1 MKKII
6 RILNLDIHSLNNAE
20 YKNFMERF
28 FKLIPL
34 KAVSGEGDRPSELRL
49 LGEEEN
55 MTSDFVGISDEDKAT
70 FNADMLLLT
79 DVVNQSRT
87 NDNTALLLNLD
98 KRRDPLVSF
107 IINTTSIGRKS
118 SNPAYAQACISLY
131 NILKPYRGIQNIPMQ
146 QETAQIKGMLYDLD
160 KPENKQ
166 KITLL
171 HLDDTVSELRNVRRI
186 RRIVQRQNQRTG
198 DQCSRDGEGNTP
210 PPQLAI
216 RLYHY
221 HHLCPQHCG
230 PVGRGNA
237 FHHATQPADR

>member
-87 NDNTALLLNLD
+87 NDNTALLLGD
-98 KRRDPLVSF
+98 VYKR
-107 IINTTSIGRKS
+107 
-118 SNPAYAQACISLY
+118 Q
-131 NILKPYRGIQNIPMQ
+131 
-146 QETAQIKGMLYDLD
+146 
-160 KPENKQ
+160 
-166 KITLL
+166 
-171 HLDDTVSELRNVRRI
+171 
-186 RRIVQRQNQRTG
+186 
-198 DQCSRDGEGNTP
+198 
-210 PPQLAI
+210 
-216 RLYHY
+216 
-221 HHLCPQHCG
+221 
-230 PVGRGNA
+230 
-237 FHHATQPADR
+237 

>member
-79 DVVNQSRT
+79 DVERQHGSAAQSR
-87 NDNTALLLNLD
+87 
-98 KRRDPLVSF
+98 
-107 IINTTSIGRKS
+107 
-118 SNPAYAQACISLY
+118 QAS
-131 NILKPYRGIQNIPMQ
+131 
-146 QETAQIKGMLYDLD
+146 
-160 KPENKQ
+160 
-166 KITLL
+166 
-171 HLDDTVSELRNVRRI
+171 
-186 RRIVQRQNQRTG
+186 
-198 DQCSRDGEGNTP
+198 
-210 PPQLAI
+210 
-216 RLYHY
+216 
-221 HHLCPQHCG
+221 
-230 PVGRGNA
+230 
-237 FHHATQPADR
+237 

>member
-171 HLDDTVSELRNVRRI
+171 HLDDT
-186 RRIVQRQNQRTG
+186 

>member
-160 KPENKQ
+160 KPAN
-166 KITLL
+166 
-171 HLDDTVSELRNVRRI
+171 RR
-186 RRIVQRQNQRTG
+186 
-198 DQCSRDGEGNTP
+198 
-210 PPQLAI
+210 
-216 RLYHY
+216 
-221 HHLCPQHCG
+221 
-230 PVGRGNA
+230 
-237 FHHATQPADR
+237 

>member
-87 NDNTALLLNLD
+87 NDNTALLLNLVVI
-98 KRRDPLVSF
+98 RWF
-107 IINTTSIGRKS
+107 HS
-118 SNPAYAQACISLY
+118 SSTRPPSDVKVRILHMHKHASACIIS
-131 NILKPYRGIQNIPMQ
+131 
-146 QETAQIKGMLYDLD
+146 
-160 KPENKQ
+160 
-166 KITLL
+166 
-171 HLDDTVSELRNVRRI
+171 
-186 RRIVQRQNQRTG
+186 
-198 DQCSRDGEGNTP
+198 
-210 PPQLAI
+210 
-216 RLYHY
+216 
-221 HHLCPQHCG
+221 
-230 PVGRGNA
+230 
-237 FHHATQPADR
+237 

>member
-79 DVVNQSRT
+79 VTHERQHGSAAQSRQ
-87 NDNTALLLNLD
+87 AS
-98 KRRDPLVSF
+98 RSVGF
-107 IINTTSIGRKS
+107 IHH
-118 SNPAYAQACISLY
+118 QH
-131 NILKPYRGIQNIPMQ
+131 
-146 QETAQIKGMLYDLD
+146 DL
-160 KPENKQ
+160 
-166 KITLL
+166 
-171 HLDDTVSELRNVRRI
+171 H
-186 RRIVQRQNQRTG
+186 RT
-198 DQCSRDGEGNTP
+198 
-210 PPQLAI
+210 
-216 RLYHY
+216 
-221 HHLCPQHCG
+221 
-230 PVGRGNA
+230 
-237 FHHATQPADR
+237 

>member
-98 KRRDPLVSF
+98 KRRDPLVSLF
-107 IINTTSIGRKS
+107 FHPVLCISVGKFPDLSCQILLAN
-118 SNPAYAQACISLY
+118 AYA
-131 NILKPYRGIQNIPMQ
+131 NF
-146 QETAQIKGMLYDLD
+146 
-160 KPENKQ
+160 
-166 KITLL
+166 LL
-171 HLDDTVSELRNVRRI
+171 
-186 RRIVQRQNQRTG
+186 
-198 DQCSRDGEGNTP
+198 
-210 PPQLAI
+210 
-216 RLYHY
+216 
-221 HHLCPQHCG
+221 
-230 PVGRGNA
+230 
-237 FHHATQPADR
+237 F

>member
-107 IINTTSIGRKS
+107 IINTTSIERKS

-131 NILKPYRGIQNIPMQ
+131 NM
-146 QETAQIKGMLYDLD
+146 
-160 KPENKQ
+160 
-166 KITLL
+166 
-171 HLDDTVSELRNVRRI
+171 
-186 RRIVQRQNQRTG
+186 
-198 DQCSRDGEGNTP
+198 
-210 PPQLAI
+210 
-216 RLYHY
+216 
-221 HHLCPQHCG
+221 
-230 PVGRGNA
+230 
-237 FHHATQPADR
+237 

>member
-146 QETAQIKGMLYDLD
+146 QETAQIKGMLNNHD
-160 KPENKQ
+160 KPENTQ
-166 KITLL
+166 KIPLL
-171 HLDDTVSELRNVRRI
+171 HLNDTDSDMTNSTHCPATEPTNGRSMQSGRRRKYATASTRNTTISLPPSLPTALRSRRT
-186 RRIVQRQNQRTG
+186 RQRFS
-198 DQCSRDGEGNTP
+198 SRNSTS
-210 PPQLAI
+210 
-216 RLYHY
+216 
-221 HHLCPQHCG
+221 
-230 PVGRGNA
+230 
-237 FHHATQPADR
+237 

>member
-79 DVVNQSRT
+79 DVDNQSRT

-98 KRRDPLVSF
+98 KRRDPLGSF

-118 SNPAYAQACISLY
+118 SNPAYAPVSY
-131 NILKPYRGIQNIPMQ
+131 
-146 QETAQIKGMLYDLD
+146 T
-160 KPENKQ
+160 
-166 KITLL
+166 
-171 HLDDTVSELRNVRRI
+171 HLDVYK
-186 RRIVQRQNQRTG
+186 RQTSACRKAKTADGYSNGPPTADNGRLSPTSPPTRLASNWKSSLPEHAISVCVMQLT
-198 DQCSRDGEGNTP
+198 SRCKSTCTNLP
-210 PPQLAI
+210 
-216 RLYHY
+216 
-221 HHLCPQHCG
+221 
-230 PVGRGNA
+230 
-237 FHHATQPADR
+237 